1 MEAERYRQ
9 HGVRRVVT
17 GFGDDGKSHVV
28 IDDVAPSIFAF
39 DDEPNFR
46 QDDVWVTTFPADP
59 GGPDLVARQG
69 PVPLD
74 PPPGGTIFRLA
85 ILPPDERITELFTD
99 PAFMADLATKYDGGD
114 AHAEDDD
121 FQYHRSD
128 TIDYVQVLEG
138 EVVLELDSGEEVTLQ
153 RGDCV
158 VQRGTNHAWRNQS
171 GKPVVV
177 SSVLV
182 STRPVPGAG
191 SGGGGA

>member
-1 MEAERYRQ
+1 VEADRYRQ

-17 GFGDDGKSHVV
+17 GMGDDGKSHFV

-39 DDEPNFR
+39 ADEPNFR
-46 QDDVWVTTFPADP
+46 QDDVWVTTSPAEP
-59 GGPDLVARQG
+59 AGPDLVAVKG
-69 PVPLD
+69 PVPLN

-114 AHAEDDD
+114 AHQEDED

-128 TIDYVQVLEG
+128 TIDYVQVLDG
-138 EVVLELDSGEEVTLQ
+138 ELTLELDSGESVDLV
-153 RGDCV
+153 RGDVV
-158 VQRGTNHAWRNQS
+158 VQRGTNHAWRNRS

-182 STRPVPGAG
+182 STRPLPAPGG
-191 SGGGGA
+191 EG